1 MKLHAAQSKNS
12 QTSPS
17 QRFHLEQGSS
27 GLVGAA
33 RDASMWSEQRLL
45 LQGIAKGGLQK
56 AGGQPRE
63 STGIQRDLGRLGKW
77 HDGRLMDFNKG
88 KCTLLPLGRNNR
100 RYQSMQGAPGWKA
113 TAEEA
118 LVRPQCP
125 GVGSPVTHR
134 NRPREQPPS
143 CREGESIF
151 PTRRAQGWSS
161 CQRECSRG
169 SYHCQ

>member
-1 MKLHAAQSKNS
+1 VKLHAAQSKNS

-143 CREGESIF
+143 CREGESII
-151 PTRRAQGWSS
+151 PALSS
-161 CQRECSRG
+161 
-169 SYHCQ
+169 